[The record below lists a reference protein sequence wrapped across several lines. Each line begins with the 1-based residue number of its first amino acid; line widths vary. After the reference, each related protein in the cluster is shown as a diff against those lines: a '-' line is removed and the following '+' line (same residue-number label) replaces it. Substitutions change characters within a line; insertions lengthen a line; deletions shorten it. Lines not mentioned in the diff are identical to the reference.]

1 LPERRDSTPLQ
12 GFMHDLVIRAA
23 APISA
28 RIRIF
33 LPHHLVISIFMA
45 SLILFNKPFGVLSQF
60 TDGEGRPTLKDY
72 IKIPHVYPAGRL
84 DHDSEGLL
92 LLTDDGDLQH
102 HISHPAHKQPKTY
115 WVQVEGAPN
124 SYALTKLRQG
134 VELNDG
140 MTQPA
145 EVRLIPTPKLWER
158 VPPIRERANIPTQWM
173 EIVITEGRNRQVRR
187 MTAAVGHPTLRL
199 VRVKIGNWTLEGIEQ
214 GKYKTETVQVPKS
227 ATNKSPRTRSSTPGG
242 RSNRQ
247 TDDGAPERSN
257 PHGDTRGNAHN
268 RNARSDKPAG
278 NRTGNKSSNQT
289 ARAKKPSAPTAKP
302 AASTAHKTLVIQKP
316 KAKRIVNPE

>member
-1 LPERRDSTPLQ
+1 
-12 GFMHDLVIRAA
+12 MAA
-23 APISA
+23 
-28 RIRIF
+28 
-33 LPHHLVISIFMA
+33 
-45 SLILFNKPFGVLSQF
+45 LILFNKPFGVLSQF
-60 TDGEGRPTLKDY
+60 TDGDNRPTLAQF

-92 LLTDDGDLQH
+92 LLTDDGQVQH
-102 HISHPAHKQPKTY
+102 HIAHPAHKLPKTY

-158 VPPIRERANIPTQWM
+158 NPPIRERANIPTQWL

-199 VRVKIGNWTLEGIEQ
+199 VRVKIGTWTLEGIEP
-214 GKYKTETVQVPKS
+214 GKYKTETLNLPKS
-227 ATNKSPRTRSSTPGG
+227 ALAETSRNTNGRGGNNRHREQPRGDATNQPSTP
-242 RSNRQ
+242 N
-247 TDDGAPERSN
+247 
-257 PHGDTRGNAHN
+257 
-268 RNARSDKPAG
+268 SDKPRTPKKSTNG
-278 NRTGNKSSNQT
+278 NAENRNQRGDQT
-289 ARAKKPSAPTAKP
+289 RRSKP
-302 AASTAHKTLVIQKP
+302 ATPKTAEKKTTTVIIQKP
-316 KAKRIVNPE
+316 KSKLIDK

>member
-1 LPERRDSTPLQ
+1 
-12 GFMHDLVIRAA
+12 MAA
-23 APISA
+23 
-28 RIRIF
+28 
-33 LPHHLVISIFMA
+33 
-45 SLILFNKPFGVLSQF
+45 LILFNKPFGVLSQF
-60 TDGEGRPTLKDY
+60 TDNEGRATLKDY

-102 HISHPAHKQPKTY
+102 HISHPAHKLPKTY

-145 EVRLIPTPKLWER
+145 EVRLIPTPNLWER

-173 EIVITEGRNRQVRR
+173 EIRITEGRNRQVRR

-199 VRVKIGNWTLEGIEQ
+199 VRVQIGSWTLEGIEQ
-214 GKYKTETVQVPKS
+214 GKYKTETVAAPKTPPGARNGKNNAKFITKKTPNG
-227 ATNKSPRTRSSTPGG
+227 ATKQTTGYKQTKS
-242 RSNRQ
+242 
-247 TDDGAPERSN
+247 
-257 PHGDTRGNAHN
+257 
-268 RNARSDKPAG
+268 RNG
-278 NRTGNKSSNQT
+278 VSSNKTQT
-289 ARAKKPSAPTAKP
+289 ETKAPAKTQ
-302 AASTAHKTLVIQKP
+302 VIQKP
-316 KAKRIVNPE
+316 KPRRIIDPKL

>member
-1 LPERRDSTPLQ
+1 MQLSHSDPFLLL
-12 GFMHDLVIRAA
+12 DLSMAT
-23 APISA
+23 
-28 RIRIF
+28 
-33 LPHHLVISIFMA
+33 LV
-45 SLILFNKPFGVLSQF
+45 LFNKPFGVLSQF
-60 TDGEGRPTLKDY
+60 TSGESRPTLAQY
-72 IKIPHVYPAGRL
+72 IKLPNVYPAGRL

-102 HISHPAHKQPKTY
+102 FISHPAHKQPKTY

-158 VPPIRERANIPTQWM
+158 VPPIRERANIPTQWL

-199 VRVKIGNWTLEGIEQ
+199 VRVRIGNWTLEGIEQ
-214 GKYKTETVQVPKS
+214 GKYKTETLQLPKS
-227 ATNKSPRTRSSTPGG
+227 AL
-242 RSNRQ
+242 
-247 TDDGAPERSN
+247 
-257 PHGDTRGNAHN
+257 
-268 RNARSDKPAG
+268 KPAG
-278 NRTGNKSSNQT
+278 RNTSRAARPGSSKPTGNRQNSDKTGANTGGNKSGKTGYLGARRNSANTAKT
-289 ARAKKPSAPTAKP
+289 ARSAGHQPAKASVKKAPV
-302 AASTAHKTLVIQKP
+302 KTLVIQKT
-316 KAKRIVNPE
+316 KRKFEPES

>member
-1 LPERRDSTPLQ
+1 MAT
-12 GFMHDLVIRAA
+12 LV
-23 APISA
+23 
-28 RIRIF
+28 
-33 LPHHLVISIFMA
+33 
-45 SLILFNKPFGVLSQF
+45 LFNKPFGVLSQF
-60 TDGEGRPTLKDY
+60 TDGDNRPTLAQY
-72 IKIPHVYPAGRL
+72 IKLPNVYPAGRL

-158 VPPIRERANIPTQWM
+158 VPPIRQRANIPTQWL
-173 EIVITEGRNRQVRR
+173 ELVITEGRNRQVRR

-214 GKYKTETVQVPKS
+214 GKYKTEIVQPPKS
-227 ATNKSPRTRSSTPGG
+227 AVKAGANNARTR
-242 RSNRQ
+242 N
-247 TDDGAPERSN
+247 
-257 PHGDTRGNAHN
+257 
-268 RNARSDKPAG
+268 
-278 NRTGNKSSNQT
+278 
-289 ARAKKPSAPTAKP
+289 KP
-302 AASTAHKTLVIQKP
+302 AAKTTGTNPSNPTKANPNKPLAHKTKAAQQNKRPAQGANKQAQVTKPATKTLVIQKP
-316 KAKRIVNPE
+316 KPKRIVGPD

>member
-1 LPERRDSTPLQ
+1 
-12 GFMHDLVIRAA
+12 
-23 APISA
+23 
-28 RIRIF
+28 
-33 LPHHLVISIFMA
+33 MA
-45 SLILFNKPFGVLSQF
+45 SLILFNKPFCVLSQF

-72 IKIPHVYPAGRL
+72 IKIPQVYPAGRL

-102 HISHPAHKQPKTY
+102 FISHPAHKQPKTY

-140 MTQPA
+140 ITQPA
-145 EVRLIPTPKLWER
+145 EVRLIAAPKIWER
-158 VPPIRERANIPTQWM
+158 VPPIRDRVNIPTQWL

-214 GKYKTETVQVPKS
+214 GKYKIENVQVPKIAGAKAARGRSGGQKNPRAAKPGAAVRNGQKENRINKPGSNKPEGQGPDRRKS
-227 ATNKSPRTRSSTPGG
+227 AANKSRIKANNQPTQSK
-242 RSNRQ
+242 Q
-247 TDDGAPERSN
+247 
-257 PHGDTRGNAHN
+257 
-268 RNARSDKPAG
+268 PA
-278 NRTGNKSSNQT
+278 TITATANK
-289 ARAKKPSAPTAKP
+289 A
-302 AASTAHKTLVIQKP
+302 KTLVIQKP
-316 KAKRIVNPE
+316 KPKRIINPE

>member
-1 LPERRDSTPLQ
+1 MLLWRQAQSQLKST
-12 GFMHDLVIRAA
+12 FTDLLFGCVI
-23 APISA
+23 
-28 RIRIF
+28 
-33 LPHHLVISIFMA
+33 VMA

-158 VPPIRERANIPTQWM
+158 TPPIRERTNIPTQWL
-173 EIVITEGRNRQVRR
+173 ELVITEGRNRQVRR

-199 VRVKIGNWTLEGIEQ
+199 VRVKIGNWTLEGIEP
-214 GKYKTETVQVPKS
+214 GKYKTETVQPPQTGTNSARTKNNNARHKS
-227 ATNKSPRTRSSTPGG
+227 TIKTAGGNSTSLNKAGPSTTPGNKKNG
-242 RSNRQ
+242 SPHNKRSTQNADKTLQ
-247 TDDGAPERSN
+247 AP
-257 PHGDTRGNAHN
+257 
-268 RNARSDKPAG
+268 KPA
-278 NRTGNKSSNQT
+278 T
-289 ARAKKPSAPTAKP
+289 
-302 AASTAHKTLVIQKP
+302 KTLVIQKP
-316 KAKRIVNPE
+316 RPKRLIDTE

>member
-1 LPERRDSTPLQ
+1 MAT
-12 GFMHDLVIRAA
+12 LV
-23 APISA
+23 
-28 RIRIF
+28 
-33 LPHHLVISIFMA
+33 
-45 SLILFNKPFGVLSQF
+45 LFNKPFGVLSQF
-60 TDGEGRPTLKDY
+60 TDGDNRPTLAQY
-72 IKIPHVYPAGRL
+72 IKLPNVYPAGRL

-158 VPPIRERANIPTQWM
+158 VPPIRERANIPTQWL
-173 EIVITEGRNRQVRR
+173 EIIITEGRNRQVRR

-214 GKYKTETVQVPKS
+214 GKYKTETVQPPTSTSRTRSGNPRPKAS
-227 ATNKSPRTRSSTPGG
+227 AKTGPAAGDKSHRHKSPANMPTANKSPGNKT
-242 RSNRQ
+242 
-247 TDDGAPERSN
+247 DGARSKR
-257 PHGDTRGNAHN
+257 PSQGASKPKQAT
-268 RNARSDKPAG
+268 KPAV
-278 NRTGNKSSNQT
+278 
-289 ARAKKPSAPTAKP
+289 
-302 AASTAHKTLVIQKP
+302 KTLVIQKP
-316 KAKRIVNPE
+316 KPRKIDPN

>member
-1 LPERRDSTPLQ
+1 MAT
-12 GFMHDLVIRAA
+12 LV
-23 APISA
+23 
-28 RIRIF
+28 
-33 LPHHLVISIFMA
+33 
-45 SLILFNKPFGVLSQF
+45 LFNKPFGVMSQF
-60 TDGEGRPTLKDY
+60 TDGDNRPTLAQY
-72 IKIPHVYPAGRL
+72 IKLPNVYPAGRL

-145 EVRLIPTPKLWER
+145 EVRLIPTPNLWER
-158 VPPIRERANIPTQWM
+158 VPPIRTRINIPTQWL
-173 EIVITEGRNRQVRR
+173 ELVITEGRNRQVRR

-214 GKYKTETVQVPKS
+214 GKYKTETVQAPKS
-227 ATNKSPRTRSSTPGG
+227 TAKTGTHNTRTRNNNVKHKPLIKTSGANLSAQNKANSNKPNTEKTKTAQQNKRSSPTTNKSVQVT
-242 RSNRQ
+242 
-247 TDDGAPERSN
+247 
-257 PHGDTRGNAHN
+257 
-268 RNARSDKPAG
+268 KPA
-278 NRTGNKSSNQT
+278 N
-289 ARAKKPSAPTAKP
+289 
-302 AASTAHKTLVIQKP
+302 KTLVIQKP
-316 KAKRIVNPE
+316 KPKRIDID

>member
-1 LPERRDSTPLQ
+1 
-12 GFMHDLVIRAA
+12 
-23 APISA
+23 
-28 RIRIF
+28 
-33 LPHHLVISIFMA
+33 MA

-72 IKIPHVYPAGRL
+72 IKVPHVYPAGRL

-158 VPPIRERANIPTQWM
+158 VPPIRERANIPTQWL

-199 VRVKIGNWTLEGIEQ
+199 VRVKIGSWTLEGIEQ

-227 ATNKSPRTRSSTPGG
+227 ATNKSSAANKSPRMRSGIPSDRSS
-242 RSNRQ
+242 RQ
-247 TDDGAPERSN
+247 PNEGAKRANTNS
-257 PHGDTRGNAHN
+257 DARGNASN
-268 RNARSDKPAG
+268 RDTRSDKPAG
-278 NRTGNKSSNQT
+278 NRTGNKSGSQS
-289 ARAKKPSAPTAKP
+289 ARAKKPVVPSAKP
-302 AASTAHKTLVIQKP
+302 AASPAHKTLVIQKP
-316 KAKRIVNPE
+316 KAKRIVNPD

>member
-1 LPERRDSTPLQ
+1 
-12 GFMHDLVIRAA
+12 MAA
-23 APISA
+23 
-28 RIRIF
+28 
-33 LPHHLVISIFMA
+33 
-45 SLILFNKPFGVLSQF
+45 LILFNKPYGVLSQF
-60 TDGEGRPTLKDY
+60 TTQEDRPTLAQY
-72 IKIPHVYPAGRL
+72 IRIPNVYPAGRL

-102 HISHPAHKQPKTY
+102 HIAHPAHKLPKTY

-158 VPPIRERANIPTQWM
+158 DPPIRARTNIPTQWL

-199 VRVKIGNWTLEGIEQ
+199 VRVKIGNWTLEGIEP
-214 GKYKTETVQVPKS
+214 GKYKTETVHAPKS
-227 ATNKSPRTRSSTPGG
+227 SSSQPKRNSSSPSKKPGAARNERAGNGKDTTTDKKRT
-242 RSNRQ
+242 
-247 TDDGAPERSN
+247 A
-257 PHGDTRGNAHN
+257 
-268 RNARSDKPAG
+268 DKPRVAPAKTH
-278 NRTGNKSSNQT
+278 NTKPTAPKS
-289 ARAKKPSAPTAKP
+289 TAKP
-302 AASTAHKTLVIQKP
+302 TTLVIQKP
-316 KAKRIVNPE
+316 KPKLPPV

>member
-1 LPERRDSTPLQ
+1 
-12 GFMHDLVIRAA
+12 
-23 APISA
+23 
-28 RIRIF
+28 
-33 LPHHLVISIFMA
+33 MA
-45 SLILFNKPFGVLSQF
+45 TLILFNKPYGVLSQF
-60 TDGEGRPTLKDY
+60 TDGDNRPTLAQY
-72 IKIPHVYPAGRL
+72 IKLPNVYPAGRL

-158 VPPIRERANIPTQWM
+158 VPPIRERANIPTQWL
-173 EIVITEGRNRQVRR
+173 ELVITEGRNRQVRR

-214 GKYKTETVQVPKS
+214 GKYKTEMVQPPKS
-227 ATNKSPRTRSSTPGG
+227 ALARTRNSNSRHKPTGANLTNTNKLPSNTKRFPEKGGSEKAADKTSAHKTPG
-242 RSNRQ
+242 S
-247 TDDGAPERSN
+247 
-257 PHGDTRGNAHN
+257 
-268 RNARSDKPAG
+268 
-278 NRTGNKSSNQT
+278 
-289 ARAKKPSAPTAKP
+289 KPSANKPKGTAQNKRPAQAKP
-302 AASTAHKTLVIQKP
+302 AVKTVVIKKP
-316 KAKRIVNPE
+316 KPKLIIDAE

>member
-1 LPERRDSTPLQ
+1 MDYVLWRQSQSQLKST
-12 GFMHDLVIRAA
+12 FADLSFGCV
-23 APISA
+23 SA
-28 RIRIF
+28 
-33 LPHHLVISIFMA
+33 MA

-102 HISHPAHKQPKTY
+102 QISHPAHKQPKTY

-158 VPPIRERANIPTQWM
+158 VPPIRERANIPTQWL
-173 EIVITEGRNRQVRR
+173 ELVITEGRNRQVRR

-214 GKYKTETVQVPKS
+214 GKYKTETVQPPKS
-227 ATNKSPRTRSSTPGG
+227 MANGGANNARARNNNAKHKHTAKTPEANPSSANKTNPNKTPV
-242 RSNRQ
+242 NKTPVNQ
-247 TDDGAPERSN
+247 TKGAPQNKRSTQGAN
-257 PHGDTRGNAHN
+257 
-268 RNARSDKPAG
+268 KPA
-278 NRTGNKSSNQT
+278 QT
-289 ARAKKPSAPTAKP
+289 TKPVN
-302 AASTAHKTLVIQKP
+302 KTLVIQKP
-316 KAKRIVNPE
+316 KPKRIVSPD

>member
-1 LPERRDSTPLQ
+1 
-12 GFMHDLVIRAA
+12 MAA
-23 APISA
+23 
-28 RIRIF
+28 
-33 LPHHLVISIFMA
+33 
-45 SLILFNKPFGVLSQF
+45 LILFNKPYGVLSQF
-60 TDGEGRPTLKDY
+60 TTKEDRPTLAQY
-72 IKIPHVYPAGRL
+72 IRIPNVYPAGRL

-102 HISHPAHKQPKTY
+102 HIAHPAHKLPKTY

-158 VPPIRERANIPTQWM
+158 DPPIRDRTNIPTQWM

-199 VRVKIGNWTLEGIEQ
+199 VRVKIGNWTLEGIEP
-214 GKYKTETVQVPKS
+214 GKYKTETVHAPKS
-227 ATNKSPRTRSSTPGG
+227 SSSQPRRSGSTPIKKPGAA
-242 RSNRQ
+242 RKERPANEKHSNTENKR
-247 TDDGAPERSN
+247 D
-257 PHGDTRGNAHN
+257 
-268 RNARSDKPAG
+268 
-278 NRTGNKSSNQT
+278 GNKPGNT
-289 ARAKKPSAPTAKP
+289 ATRARTTVKP
-302 AASTAHKTLVIQKP
+302 AAPKSTVKPTTLVIQKP
-316 KAKRIVNPE
+316 KPKLPPA

>member
-1 LPERRDSTPLQ
+1 
-12 GFMHDLVIRAA
+12 
-23 APISA
+23 
-28 RIRIF
+28 
-33 LPHHLVISIFMA
+33 MA
-45 SLILFNKPFGVLSQF
+45 SLILFNKPYGVLSQF

-102 HISHPAHKQPKTY
+102 YISHPAHKQPKTY

-124 SYALTKLRQG
+124 SYALTQLRQG
-134 VELNDG
+134 VALNDG

-145 EVRLIPTPKLWER
+145 EVRLIPAPKLWER
-158 VPPIRERANIPTQWM
+158 VPPIRERANIPTQWL

-214 GKYKTETVQVPKS
+214 GKYKTETVVVPQNMQKPGNRARQRTGEGRAAPNGDKPHEGKRQGAKPNRGS
-227 ATNKSPRTRSSTPGG
+227 HSKPGTGKKTATAT
-242 RSNRQ
+242 
-247 TDDGAPERSN
+247 
-257 PHGDTRGNAHN
+257 
-268 RNARSDKPAG
+268 ARSQPAPSKTASTKP
-278 NRTGNKSSNQT
+278 T
-289 ARAKKPSAPTAKP
+289 TAKP
-302 AASTAHKTLVIQKP
+302 AVKTVIIQKP
-316 KAKRIVNPE
+316 KRKLDSDH

>member
-1 LPERRDSTPLQ
+1 
-12 GFMHDLVIRAA
+12 
-23 APISA
+23 
-28 RIRIF
+28 
-33 LPHHLVISIFMA
+33 MA
-45 SLILFNKPFGVLSQF
+45 TLILFNKPFGVLSQF

-102 HISHPAHKQPKTY
+102 YISHPAHKQPKTY

-124 SYALTKLRQG
+124 SYALTRLRQG
-134 VELNDG
+134 VALNDG

-158 VPPIRERANIPTQWM
+158 VPPIRERANIPTQWL
-173 EIVITEGRNRQVRR
+173 EIVISEGRNRQVRR

-214 GKYKTETVQVPKS
+214 GKYKTETVTVPKS
-227 ATNKSPRTRSSTPGG
+227 LQKPSTGFKPRTGEARPANTGHKRAEEKPTEGRRQGVKSHKGGNSPSTTGKKTGAVAMRSKSSSTQSP
-242 RSNRQ
+242 
-247 TDDGAPERSN
+247 
-257 PHGDTRGNAHN
+257 
-268 RNARSDKPAG
+268 NARPTSPG
-278 NRTGNKSSNQT
+278 QT
-289 ARAKKPSAPTAKP
+289 VAKP
-302 AASTAHKTLVIQKP
+302 AVKTLVIQKP
-316 KAKRIVNPE
+316 KRKLDRDIE